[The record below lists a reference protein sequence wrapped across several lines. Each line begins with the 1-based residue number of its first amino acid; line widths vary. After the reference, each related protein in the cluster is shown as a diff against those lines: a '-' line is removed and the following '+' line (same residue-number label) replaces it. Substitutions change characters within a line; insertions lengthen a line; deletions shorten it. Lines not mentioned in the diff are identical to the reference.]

1 MVDEEYEE
9 LKLDLLEQIKE
20 FTTRLT
26 RMTQGDVSVDS
37 KISSLKAVRINLTIL
52 LSLCLW
58 QRKIFDLCLFF
69 FIEAATSYFWIIQHS
84 WNDPYVWRTKF

>member
-26 RMTQGDVSVDS
+26 RMTQGDVTVDS
-37 KISSLKAVRINLTIL
+37 KISSLKAVRINHFLPFDYHF
-52 LSLCLW
+52 LW
-58 QRKIFDLCLFF
+58 
-69 FIEAATSYFWIIQHS
+69 
-84 WNDPYVWRTKF
+84 

>member
-69 FIEAATSYFWIIQHS
+69 FIEAATSYF
-84 WNDPYVWRTKF
+84 